1 MRSAVMQ
8 LQLRFLEL
16 ELLPAPPQITDEDI
30 GEAKE
35 IRDAAVEILAR
46 IIAQAAKTN
55 EQTMG
60 GV

>member
-1 MRSAVMQ
+1 
-8 LQLRFLEL
+8 
-16 ELLPAPPQITDEDI
+16 LPAPPQITDENV

-55 EQTMG
+55 EQTME
-60 GV
+60 VCDE

>member
-1 MRSAVMQ
+1 MQ